1 VIFSFILVQFP
12 FVATRQHQILLNL
25 ACAYC
30 FTEEKKISFAPA
42 PGVYK
47 VLCKGGSRRHIA
59 AAVAVALAALITS
72 LRGEEVG

>member
-1 VIFSFILVQFP
+1 MLKIWPVPIVLQ
-12 FVATRQHQILLNL
+12 RR
-25 ACAYC
+25 
-30 FTEEKKISFAPA
+30 KKISFAPA